1 MYIKNRKEEVIG
13 LINNVQDILN
23 KVLDIV
29 DVESEG
35 QELNVENPKLDI
47 EKTFQSFVESKSNKL
62 ALTAG
67 LSIAEHSDKNTF
79 NPLYVYGPSGCGKS
93 HLINAIGVRYKE
105 INPLKQVLYVTAR
118 QFQMEFT
125 DSVRQNAT
133 KDFINC
139 YQSIDM
145 LIVDDIQ
152 EWMNAPKTLE
162 TFFHVFN
169 NLLRNGKQVIFA
181 CDRPPVELQG
191 MEERQLKR
199 FVCGLVVELE
209 KPDMQLYIDIMN
221 VKCNQSGLKIPSE
234 VIEFI
239 AKTVNGFV
247 YDLEGV
253 MNSLKVYSTVNK
265 SNIDMDIAKRVIMR
279 YVKFD

>member
-1 MYIKNRKEEVIG
+1 MKNKKEEVIS
-13 LINNVQDILN
+13 LINNAQDILN
-23 KVLDIV
+23 RVLAIV

-35 QELNVENPKLDI
+35 LELNVENPKLDL
-47 EKTFQSFVESKSNKL
+47 EKTFQSFFESESNKL
-62 ALTAG
+62 ARTAG
-67 LSIAEHSDKNTF
+67 LSIAEHSEESTF

-105 INPLKQVLYVTAR
+105 INPQKQVLYVTAR
-118 QFQMEFT
+118 QFQIQFT
-125 DSVRQNAT
+125 DSVRQNTT
-133 KDFINC
+133 KDFINS

-162 TFFHVFN
+162 AFFQVFN
-169 NLLRNGKQVIFA
+169 NLLRNGKQIVFA

-191 MEERQLKR
+191 MEERLLKR
-199 FVCGLVVELE
+199 FACGLVVELE
-209 KPDMQLYIDIMN
+209 KPDMQLCIDILN
-221 VKCNQSGLKIPSE
+221 AKCHQSGMKIPSE

-239 AKTVNGFV
+239 ANTVNNSV
-247 YDLEGV
+247 YDLEGI
-253 MNSLKVYSTVNK
+253 MNSLKVYSTVNN

>member
-1 MYIKNRKEEVIG
+1 MKNKKEEVIS
-13 LINNVQDILN
+13 LINNAQDILN
-23 KVLDIV
+23 RVLAIV

-35 QELNVENPKLDI
+35 LELNVENPKLDI
-47 EKTFQSFVESKSNKL
+47 EKTFHSFVESKSNKL

-67 LSIAEHSDKNTF
+67 LSIAEHSDENTF
-79 NPLYVYGPSGCGKS
+79 TPLYVYGPSGCGKS

-125 DSVRQNAT
+125 DSVRQNTT

-139 YQSIDM
+139 YQLIDM

-191 MEERQLKR
+191 MDERLLKR
-199 FVCGLVVELE
+199 FACGLVVELE
-209 KPDMQLYIDIMN
+209 KPDMQLYIDILN
-221 VKCNQSGLKIPSE
+221 AKCHKSCMKIPSE

-239 AKTVNGFV
+239 ANTVNNSV
-247 YDLEGV
+247 YDLEGI
-253 MNSLKVYSTVNK
+253 MNSLKVYSTVNN

>member
-1 MYIKNRKEEVIG
+1 MKNKKEEVIG

-23 KVLDIV
+23 KVLAIV

-35 QELNVENPKLDI
+35 LELNIENPKLDI
-47 EKTFQSFVESKSNKL
+47 EKTFQSFFEGESNKQ
-62 ALTAG
+62 ARTAG
-67 LSIAEHSDKNTF
+67 LSIAEHPEESTF

-105 INPLKQVLYVTAR
+105 INPQKQVLYVTAR

-191 MEERQLKR
+191 LEERLLKR
-199 FVCGLVVELE
+199 FACGL
-209 KPDMQLYIDIMN
+209 
-221 VKCNQSGLKIPSE
+221 CNQSSLEIHAE
-234 VIEFI
+234 IIEFI
-239 AKTVNGFV
+239 AKTANGCV
-247 YDLEGV
+247 YNLEGIV
-253 MNSLKVYSTVNK
+253 NSLKVYSTVKN
-265 SNIDMDIAKRVIMR
+265 SIIDMDIAKRVIMR
-279 YVKFD
+279 QMK

>member
-1 MYIKNRKEEVIG
+1 MKNKKEEVIS

-35 QELNVENPKLDI
+35 QKLNVENPKLDN
-47 EKTFQSFVESKSNKL
+47 EKTFLSFIEGESNKL

-67 LSIAEHSDKNTF
+67 LSIAEHLDENTF

-105 INPLKQVLYVTAR
+105 IHPQKQVLYVTAR

-125 DSVRQNAT
+125 DSVRQNTT

-162 TFFHVFN
+162 TFFQVFN
-169 NLLRNGKQVIFA
+169 NLLRNGKQIVFA

-209 KPDMQLYIDIMN
+209 KPDMQLCIDILN
-221 VKCNQSGLKIPSE
+221 AKCHKSCMKIPSE

-239 AKTVNGFV
+239 ANTVNSSV

-279 YVKFD
+279 YVKLD

>member
-1 MYIKNRKEEVIG
+1 MKNRKEEVIG

-35 QELNVENPKLDI
+35 QKLNVENPKLDN
-47 EKTFQSFVESKSNKL
+47 EKTFLSFIEGESNKL

-67 LSIAEHSDKNTF
+67 LSIAEHLDENTF

-93 HLINAIGVRYKE
+93 HLINAIGVHYKE
-105 INPLKQVLYVTAR
+105 INPQKQVLYVTAR

-125 DSVRQNAT
+125 DSVRQNTT

-139 YQSIDM
+139 YQLIDM

-181 CDRPPVELQG
+181 CNRPPVELQG

-209 KPDMQLYIDIMN
+209 KPDKQLYIDILN

-239 AKTVNGFV
+239 AKTVNGSV

-253 MNSLKVYSTVNK
+253 LNSLKVYSTVYK

-279 YVKFD
+279 YVKLD

>member
-1 MYIKNRKEEVIG
+1 MKNRKEEVIG
-13 LINNVQDILN
+13 LINNVKDILN

-35 QELNVENPKLDI
+35 TELNVENHKLDI
-47 EKTFQSFVESKSNKL
+47 EKTFQSLIEGESNKL
-62 ALTAG
+62 ACMAG
-67 LSIAEHSDKNTF
+67 LSIAEHPEESTF

-93 HLINAIGVRYKE
+93 HLINAIGMRYKE
-105 INPLKQVLYVTAR
+105 NNPQKQVLYVTAR

-125 DSVRQNAT
+125 DSVRQNTT

-139 YQSIDM
+139 YQLIDM

-169 NLLRNGKQVIFA
+169 NLLRNGKQIILG
-181 CDRPPVELQG
+181 CDRPPVDLQG
-191 MEERQLKR
+191 MEERLLKR
-199 FVCGLVVELE
+199 FASGLIVELE
-209 KPDMQLYIDIMN
+209 KPDMQLCRDILN
-221 VKCNQSGLKIPSE
+221 AKCHQSGMIIPSE
-234 VIEFI
+234 VIDFI
-239 AKTVNGFV
+239 ANTINGSV
-247 YDLEGV
+247 YVLEGV
-253 MNSLKVYSTVNK
+253 MNSLKVYSTVKN

-279 YVKFD
+279 YVKLD